1 MSIEELIALVPLLIV
16 ASISVILMLIVSF
29 VRHHRLVSVLTIA
42 GFVAAGVMV
51 YQTFGAPAVQITPLI
66 ILDDYSRFFIVLS
79 CFASVPAVLLAY
91 DYLRR
96 SEDLKEEYY
105 MLLSLAVLG
114 AVVLAAS
121 NHFASFFIGIEL
133 LSVSLF
139 AMVGY
144 LVHGDHKRLS
154 TLEAS
159 IKYMILSGVSS
170 AFLLFGVALLY
181 LNFGVLAF
189 DGIYAKVE
197 AGAISG
203 YGFMGIAMLLIGI
216 GFKLSWV
223 PFHMWTPDVYE
234 GAPVPVTAFLA
245 TISKVIVFAIG
256 LRFLVQSGALGFS
269 SVVIVLGIIGVLSM
283 LAGNVLALL
292 QSNLKRLLAYS
303 SIAHLGYLVVALV
316 AAGAASEA
324 HRALAMEAV
333 GYYLVAYVVTTWVAF
348 GALSAL
354 SQPEQGV
361 EAETLSDYRGLFWT
375 RPWLAAIF
383 SIALLSLAGIPLT
396 AGFIAKFYVFASGVS
411 QMLWCMLA
419 AIILG
424 SAIGLYYYL
433 KIIME
438 MCKSSE
444 GNEGLHQVQ
453 IPFEN
458 KIILLVMAGLVL
470 YLGVYPEPLV
480 QSLSAA
486 VAVLL

>member
-1 MSIEELIALVPLLIV
+1 MTIEELIALVPLLVV
-16 ASISVILMLIVSF
+16 ASISVILMLVVSF
-29 VRHHRLVSVLTIA
+29 VRHHRLISLITLA
-42 GFVAAGVMV
+42 GFIAAGIMV
-51 YQTFGAPAVQITPLI
+51 FQSMGQPAIQITPLI
-66 ILDDYSRFFIVLS
+66 ILDDFSRFFIVMT

-121 NHFASFFIGIEL
+121 NHFASFFIGVEL

-144 LVHGDHKRLS
+144 MVHGEHKRVS

-170 AFLLFGVALLY
+170 SFLLFGVALIY
-181 LNFGVLAF
+181 LNFGVLTF
-189 DGIYAKVE
+189 EGIQQKILN
-197 AGAISG
+197 GTLNG
-203 YGFMGIAMLLIGI
+203 YGMMGIAMLLIGV

-245 TISKVIVFAIG
+245 TISKVIVFALG
-256 LRFLVQSGALGFS
+256 LRFLHESGALGLFN
-269 SVVIVLGIIGVLSM
+269 VQAALAFIGVLSM
-283 LAGNVLALL
+283 LVGNGLALM
-292 QSNLKRLLAYS
+292 QDNLKRLLAYS
-303 SIAHLGYLVVALV
+303 SIAHFGYLIIALI
-316 AAGAASEA
+316 AASSA
-324 HRALAMEAV
+324 SATNKALAMEAV
-333 GYYLVAYVVTTWVAF
+333 GFYLVAYVVTTWVAF

-354 SQPEQGV
+354 SQPEHGI
-361 EAETLSDYRGLFWT
+361 EAENLKDYRGLFWQ

-383 SIALLSLAGIPLT
+383 SVALLSLAGVPLT
-396 AGFIAKFYVFASGVS
+396 AGFIAKFYVFAAGASYT
-411 QMLWCMLA
+411 LWFLLGIL
-419 AIILG
+419 IIS

-433 KIIME
+433 KVIME
-438 MCKSSE
+438 MCKPAE
-444 GNEGLHQVQ
+444 DENDFQKAA

-458 KIILLVMAGLVL
+458 KLILLVMTAFVL
-470 YLGVYPEPLV
+470 YLGISPQALIE
-480 QSLSAA
+480 SLNSAIK
-486 VAVLL
+486 VLM